1 MLPFMNQLRTLTLSI
16 FCLLVLAASP
26 STARAQG
33 RPGGRMAQPGGRLNQ
48 LDNARIAFITARLTL
63 TQDQAQ
69 RFWPVY
75 NEFVAKRRE
84 LNRSARQVRQAA
96 TNPGLTDAQLRDSF
110 NQEFGIRQQQLNLEK
125 DYFERAQ
132 KVLSLRQLAQLYQAE
147 RDFTKEVLQRVAGRS
162 AAVPDQE

>member
-1 MLPFMNQLRTLTLSI
+1 MNLLRTFILSSS
-16 FCLLVLAASP
+16 CLLALAAGSP
-26 STARAQG
+26 AQAQARL
-33 RPGGRMAQPGGRLNQ
+33 GGRGRLAQPGGRLNQ

-63 TQDQAQ
+63 SQDQAQ

-84 LNRSARQVRQAA
+84 LNRSVRQVRLA
-96 TNPGLTDAQLRDSF
+96 TSNTALTDAQLRDNF

-147 RDFTKEVLQRVAGRS
+147 RDFTKEVLQRVAGRT
-162 AAVPDQE
+162 AAVPEQE